1 MIVNHRL
8 ESFCADSGQDTTPS
22 PTAQKAG
29 KDKNINRHVTARTE
43 MLMADESEYK
53 VGWLAMLCR
62 CDPGRGQSGDGGKT
76 LASHHRD

>member
-8 ESFCADSGQDTTPS
+8 ESFCADSGHNPLT
-22 PTAQKAG
+22 TAQKAE